1 MKQFNIN
8 KDATLPYLEIE
19 PVMNGRNTFRKLYEA
34 LQNADILFSMK
45 NIDTGIWKIA
55 NAQAN
60 IVNSTEQGCEDR
72 FKIQYRWKT
81 RDTKEAG
88 RYLAQFKI
96 KFLNDIVS
104 GDTIFP
110 KGELIVPIY
119 EDIIVN
125 IMDNSIKTT

>member
-34 LQNADILFSMK
+34 LQNADISFSMK

-72 FKIQYRWKT
+72 FKIQYRWKA

>member
-19 PVMNGRNTFRKLYEA
+19 PVMNGRYNFRKLYEA
-34 LQNADILFSMK
+34 IQGADVTFSMK
-45 NIDTGIWKIA
+45 NIETGVWKVA
-55 NAQAN
+55 NAQAH
-60 IVNSTEQGCEDR
+60 IVDSTEQGCEER
-72 FKIQYRWKT
+72 FKIQYRWKA

-96 KFLNDIVS
+96 KFADDIVS

-110 KGELIVPIY
+110 KGDLIVPIA

-125 IMDNSIKTT
+125 ISNNGIKTT

>member
-19 PVMNGRNTFRKLYEA
+19 PVMNGRYNFRKLYEA
-34 LQNADILFSMK
+34 IQGADVTFSMK
-45 NIDTGIWKIA
+45 NIDTGIWKVA
-55 NAQAN
+55 NAKAH
-60 IVNSTEQGCEDR
+60 IVDSTEQGCEER
-72 FKIQYRWKT
+72 FKIQYRWKP

-96 KFLNDIVS
+96 TFADDIVS

-110 KGELIVPIY
+110 RGDLIVPIA

-125 IMDNSIKTT
+125 ISNNGIKTT

>member
-19 PVMNGRNTFRKLYEA
+19 PVMNGRNTFCKLYEA
-34 LQNADILFSMK
+34 LQNADISFSMK

>member
-19 PVMNGRNTFRKLYEA
+19 PIINGRYNFRKLYEA
-34 LQNADILFSMK
+34 IQGADVTFSMK
-45 NIDTGIWKIA
+45 NIDNGIWKVA
-55 NAQAN
+55 NAKAH
-60 IVNSTEQGCEDR
+60 IVDGSSQGCEER

-88 RYLAQFKI
+88 RYIAQFKI
-96 KFLNDIVS
+96 TFADDIVS

-110 KGELIVPIY
+110 KGDLIVPIA

-125 IMDNSIKTT
+125 ISDNGIKTT

>member
-34 LQNADILFSMK
+34 LQNADISFSMK

-96 KFLNDIVS
+96 KFLNDIIS
-104 GDTIFP
+104 GDTNFP

>member
-1 MKQFNIN
+1 MKQFNII

-34 LQNADILFSMK
+34 LQNADISFSMK

>member
-19 PVMNGRNTFRKLYEA
+19 PVVNGRNTFMKLYEA
-34 LQNADILFSMK
+34 IQSADVSFSMK

-60 IVNSTEQGCEDR
+60 IVDTTEQGCEER
-72 FKIQYRWKT
+72 FKIQYRWKG

-96 KFLNDIVS
+96 KFSDDIVS
-104 GDTIFP
+104 GNTIFP

-119 EDIIVN
+119 EGIIVN
-125 IMDNSIKTT
+125 ISDNGIKTT

>member
-34 LQNADILFSMK
+34 LQNADISFSMK

-125 IMDNSIKTT
+125 IMYNSIKTT

>member
-34 LQNADILFSMK
+34 LQNADISFSMK

-60 IVNSTEQGCEDR
+60 IVNSTEKGCEDR

>member
-34 LQNADILFSMK
+34 LQNADISFSMK

-104 GDTIFP
+104 SDTIFP

>member
-34 LQNADILFSMK
+34 LQNADISFSMK

-72 FKIQYRWKT
+72 FKMQYRWKT

>member
-34 LQNADILFSMK
+34 LQNADISFSMK

-96 KFLNDIVS
+96 KFLNNIVS

>member
-8 KDATLPYLEIE
+8 KDSELPYLEIE
-19 PVMNGRNTFRKLYEA
+19 PIANGRNTFLKLYEA
-34 LQNADILFSMK
+34 IQSAEVTFSMK

-55 NAQAN
+55 NAKAY
-60 IVNSTEQGCEDR
+60 IVNCSNQGCEER
-72 FKIQYRWKT
+72 FKIQYRWKK
-81 RDTKEAG
+81 RDTKESG

-96 KFLNDIVS
+96 TFSDDIVS

-110 KGELIVPIY
+110 KGELIVPIA

-125 IMDNSIKTT
+125 ISDNGIKTT

>member
-19 PVMNGRNTFRKLYEA
+19 PIVNGRNSFMKLYEA
-34 LQNADILFSMK
+34 IQGATITFSMK

-55 NAQAN
+55 NEKAFVVGN
-60 IVNSTEQGCEDR
+60 TEQGCEER
-72 FKIQYRWKT
+72 FKIQYRWRK
-81 RDTKEAG
+81 RDTKECG
-88 RYLAQFKI
+88 RYIAQFKI
-96 KFLNDIVS
+96 KFSDDIIS

-110 KGELIVPIY
+110 SGELIVPIA

-125 IMDNSIKTT
+125 VSNNGIKTT

>member
-34 LQNADILFSMK
+34 IQNADISFSMK

-125 IMDNSIKTT
+125 VMDNSIKTT

>member
-34 LQNADILFSMK
+34 LQNADISFSMK

-104 GDTIFP
+104 GDTILP

>member
-34 LQNADILFSMK
+34 LQNADISFSMK

-72 FKIQYRWKT
+72 FKIQYSWKT

>member
-34 LQNADILFSMK
+34 LQNADISFSMK

-119 EDIIVN
+119 EDIIIN

>member
-34 LQNADILFSMK
+34 LQNADISFSMK

-96 KFLNDIVS
+96 KFLNDIIS

>member
-8 KDATLPYLEIE
+8 KDATFPYLEIE

-34 LQNADILFSMK
+34 LQNADISFSMK

-60 IVNSTEQGCEDR
+60 IANSTEQGCEDR

-104 GDTIFP
+104 SDTIFP

>member
-34 LQNADILFSMK
+34 LQNADISFSMK

>member
-19 PVMNGRNTFRKLYEA
+19 PIVDGRHSFMKLYEA
-34 LQNADILFSMK
+34 VQSADVKFSMK

-55 NAQAN
+55 NAQAY
-60 IVNSTEQGCEDR
+60 VVECTEQGCEER
-72 FKIQYRWKT
+72 FKIQYRWKS
-81 RDTKEAG
+81 RDTKEPG

-96 KFLNDIVS
+96 IFSDDIVS
-104 GDTIFP
+104 GDTTFP
-110 KGELIVPIY
+110 SGELIVPIA

-125 IMDNSIKTT
+125 INNNGIKTS

>member
-1 MKQFNIN
+1 MKQFNLN
-8 KDATLPYLEIE
+8 KDATLPYLELE
-19 PVMNGRNTFRKLYEA
+19 PIVNGRNTFRKLYEA
-34 LQNADILFSMK
+34 IQSADVKFSMK

-55 NAQAN
+55 NADAY
-60 IVNSTEQGCEDR
+60 VVDCTEQGCEER
-72 FKIQYRWKT
+72 FKIQYRWKP

-96 KFLNDIVS
+96 TFNDDIIS

-110 KGELIVPIY
+110 KGELIVPIG

-125 IMDNSIKTT
+125 ISDNGIKTT

>member
-8 KDATLPYLEIE
+8 KDSELPYLEIE
-19 PVMNGRNTFRKLYEA
+19 PIVNGRNTFLKLYEA
-34 LQNADILFSMK
+34 IQSAEVTFSMK

-55 NAQAN
+55 NAKAY
-60 IVNSTEQGCEDR
+60 IVNCSNQGCEER
-72 FKIQYRWKT
+72 FKIQYRWNK
-81 RDTKEAG
+81 RDTKESG

-96 KFLNDIVS
+96 TFSDDIVS

-110 KGELIVPIY
+110 KGELIVPIA

-125 IMDNSIKTT
+125 ISDNGIKTT